1 MTHSL
6 TLRHV
11 GRALVLSLV
20 WLLAS
25 CGGGGG
31 SSNTPPSLAVTVPPG
46 ANVQALRVGPGPAGS
61 GRVVNL
67 LYTSVR
73 LCVPG
78 STTSCQTI
86 DNVLVDTGSTGLRL
100 LNAAVSLPLPLVKVS
115 NQQLYNCVQFID
127 QSYMWGPVATADVY
141 LGGTALDGEKA
152 ASLRIQLAG
161 TAGAPAAPSVCAS
174 TGFEAIT
181 AVSDLG
187 ANGILGI
194 GTDREDCGIDCE
206 FITNNGYYHVDQG
219 GGDLTGIAISRAE
232 QLLQPVTRFVV
243 NNNGSLISLPAV
255 PSTGAASATGA
266 LIFGIGTQA
275 NNTPGTVSKLAPNP
289 SGYFTTTFDGRTLI
303 KGFVDSG
310 SNGWF
315 FGVDNDPAFPT
326 CQGTATDWYCPTSTL
341 TLQAVNSS
349 VNGQTST
356 VNFSIANAIA
366 LFSNANTYAM
376 SNLGGPIG
384 DDLSFDFG
392 LPFFYGRQVYTVIS
406 GANTPLGSGP
416 YVAY

>member
-6 TLRHV
+6 TFYHF

-31 SSNTPPSLAVTVPPG
+31 SSNTPPSPAVTVPPG

-100 LNAAVSLPLPLVKVS
+100 LNAAVSLPLPLVKVAD
-115 NQQLYNCVQFID
+115 QQLYNCVQFID

-161 TAGAPAAPSVCAS
+161 TTGAATAPSVCAS
-174 TGFEAIT
+174 TGFTPIT

-194 GTDREDCGIDCE
+194 GPDREDG
-206 FITNNGYYHVDQG
+206 
-219 GGDLTGIAISRAE
+219 
-232 QLLQPVTRFVV
+232 
-243 NNNGSLISLPAV
+243 
-255 PSTGAASATGA
+255 
-266 LIFGIGTQA
+266 
-275 NNTPGTVSKLAPNP
+275 
-289 SGYFTTTFDGRTLI
+289 
-303 KGFVDSG
+303 
-310 SNGWF
+310 
-315 FGVDNDPAFPT
+315 
-326 CQGTATDWYCPTSTL
+326 
-341 TLQAVNSS
+341 
-349 VNGQTST
+349 
-356 VNFSIANAIA
+356 
-366 LFSNANTYAM
+366 
-376 SNLGGPIG
+376 
-384 DDLSFDFG
+384 
-392 LPFFYGRQVYTVIS
+392 
-406 GANTPLGSGP
+406 
-416 YVAY
+416 

>member
-1 MTHSL
+1 MTHSPTFHQL
-6 TLRHV
+6 
-11 GRALVLSLV
+11 GRALMASLV

-25 CGGGGG
+25 CGGGG
-31 SSNTPPSLAVTVPPG
+31 SSNTPPSPAVTVPPG

-100 LNAAVSLPLPLVKVS
+100 LSAAVSLPLPLVKVS
-115 NQQLYNCVQFID
+115 DKQLYNCVQFID

-141 LGGTALDGEKA
+141 LGGSALDGEKA

-161 TAGAPAAPSVCAS
+161 TAGAAAAPSVCAS
-174 TGFEAIT
+174 TGFTPIT

-194 GTDREDCGIDCE
+194 GPDREDCGIGCE
-206 FITNNGYYHVDQG
+206 FITNNGYYHLDQG
-219 GGDLTGIAISRAE
+219 GGVFAGTAISRAE
-232 QLLQPVTRFVV
+232 QLLQPVSRFAV
-243 NNNGSLISLPAV
+243 NNNGTLISLPTI

-266 LIFGIGTQA
+266 MIFGIGTQA
-275 NNTPGTVSKLAPNP
+275 NNVPGTVSKMAPNA
-289 SGYFTTTFDGRTLI
+289 SGYFTTTFDGGTLI
-303 KGFVDSG
+303 QGFVDSG

-315 FGVDNDPAFPT
+315 FGLDNDPAFPT
-326 CQGTATDWYCPTSTL
+326 CVGIATDWYCPTSTL

-366 LFSNANTYAM
+366 LFSNASIYAM

-384 DDLSFDFG
+384 DDDSFDFG
-392 LPFFYGRQVYTVIS
+392 LPFFYGRQVYTAIS